1 MNGAVDLQLDA
12 PELTLDAAGDARV
25 RRSVLPS
32 GLRVL
37 TEAMPGSRSATVGFW
52 VGVGSRDEH
61 GDDDPALPGTY
72 GSTHF
77 LEHLLFKGTATRT
90 ALDIATAFDAVGGE
104 HNAMTAKEYTCY
116 YARVQDRDL
125 DMAVDVLADM
135 LTASRI
141 DPDEFENE
149 RGVILEE
156 LAMAGDDPADAASER
171 FFDAVFGAHPL
182 GRPIGGTRY
191 SIGRASRDAVV
202 THFRARYRPSELVVT
217 AAGAVDHEA
226 LVARVTAALAA
237 GGWDLETQA
246 RPAPRRLDTEAA
258 LVRGADVSVE
268 DRPIEQVNLL
278 LGVPGPTATDPRRP
292 TLNVLNAIYG
302 GGMSS
307 RLFQEVRERRGLAYA
322 VHSLAPGYSDAGVFG
337 AFAACQPANAA
348 TVAELV
354 VAELGRIAEEG
365 VSAADL
371 ARARGQ
377 LGGGAALALED
388 SDTRMSRLGRAELTH
403 GEFVDLDE
411 ALRRIARVTADDVR
425 TLAADLRDRPWS
437 IAAVGAVDP
446 ESLRGIADGIRTAT
460 TESPRPPAP
469 TEGTP

>member
-1 MNGAVDLQLDA
+1 MNGAVELPLDA
-12 PELTLDAAGDARV
+12 PELTLEAAGGARV

-52 VGVGSRDEH
+52 VGVGSRDER
-61 GDDDPALPGTY
+61 DDPDSAAPGTF

-125 DMAVDVLADM
+125 PMAVDVLADM
-135 LTASRI
+135 LTASRL

-182 GRPIGGTRY
+182 GRPIGGTRH
-191 SIGRASRDAVV
+191 SIGRVSRDAVF
-202 THFRARYRPSELVVT
+202 THFRARYRPDELVVT
-217 AAGAVDHEA
+217 AAGAVDHDA
-226 LVARVTAALAA
+226 LVARVTEGLAA
-237 GGWDLETQA
+237 GGWDLGTPHP
-246 RPAPRRLDTEAA
+246 PAPRRLADEAA
-258 LVRGADVSVE
+258 LTRGADVSIE
-268 DRPIEQVNLL
+268 DRPIEQANLL
-278 LGVPGPTATDPRRP
+278 LGVPGLTATDPRRP
-292 TLNVLNAIYG
+292 ALNVLNSVYG

-337 AFAACQPANAA
+337 AFAACQPSNAG

-354 VAELGRIAEEG
+354 VGELGRIADEG
-365 VSAADL
+365 ITEADL
-371 ARARGQ
+371 ARAAGQ

-411 ALRRIARVTADDVR
+411 ALRRIARVTRDDVR
-425 TLAADLRDRPWS
+425 DLAADLRERPWS
-437 IAAVGAVDP
+437 IAAVGGVDAGTF
-446 ESLRGIADGIRTAT
+446 RGVRDDGA
-460 TESPRPPAP
+460 RPAASEAP
-469 TEGTP
+469 